1 MALKPTPP
9 SDVIASS
16 APDTVVSG
24 DVIGMLD
31 CLVDPAILL
40 DRRYRILHANE
51 RYRRIYGE
59 EALADGR
66 FCYAVSHRYSVPCDQ
81 AGESC
86 PLKQSL
92 ETGQNSRVLHIHHT
106 PRGQEYVN
114 VEMWPVK
121 DPVSGAVRFFVE
133 ILRPSSVAS
142 AEPSPEGL
150 VGRSTAF
157 QATMALIERVA
168 PSEATVMLLGES
180 GTGKELVAHAV
191 HRGSPR
197 AGGAFVPVECTGL
210 PDTLFE
216 SELFGYVKG
225 AFTGAVRDKPGLVE
239 AADGGTLFI
248 DEVGD
253 IPLSEQV
260 KLLRLLETRR
270 FRRVGSTEERES
282 DFRLICAT
290 NRDLASMVRKR
301 TFREDLYYRLN
312 VFEIHLPPLRGRR
325 DDIVPLIDSLQRRVS
340 PERRVRFSAEALAL
354 LASYDFPGN
363 VRELRNIVE
372 RAALLADEG
381 LVRPEHLPLPVR
393 QAEAGAERLPEDG
406 DLVTLAEAERRYL
419 RRALAVHKGDRRSL
433 ADQLGISERALYRK
447 LAELKTSSD

>member
-1 MALKPTPP
+1 LIKT
-9 SDVIASS
+9 SG
-16 APDTVVSG
+16 PDTEVSADVV
-24 DVIGMLD
+24 GMLN
-31 CLVDPAILL
+31 CLDHPAILL
-40 DRRYRILHANE
+40 DRRYRILHAND
-51 RYRRIYGE
+51 RYRRAYGE
-59 EALADGR
+59 QALNESR
-66 FCYAVSHRYSVPCDQ
+66 YCYAVSHRYSVPCDQ

-92 ETGQNSRVLHIHHT
+92 ETGHNSRVLHIHHT
-106 PRGQEYVN
+106 PRGEEYVN
-114 VEMWPVK
+114 VEMWPVR
-121 DPVSGAVRFFVE
+121 DPESGEVRFFVE
-133 ILRPSSVAS
+133 ILRPSMVAS
-142 AEPSPEGL
+142 AQPSPEGL
-150 VGRSTAF
+150 VGRSAAF

-180 GTGKELVAHAV
+180 GTGKELVAHAL

-197 AGGAFVPVECTGL
+197 SGGAFVPVECTGL

-248 DEVGD
+248 DEIGD

-290 NRDLASMVRKR
+290 NRDLESMVRER
-301 TFREDLYYRLN
+301 SFREDLYYRLN
-312 VFEIHLPPLRGRR
+312 VFEIHLPPLRERR
-325 DDIVPLIDSLQRRVS
+325 DDIAALIDSLQRRVS
-340 PERRVRFSAEALAL
+340 PERRVRFSREALAL
-354 LASYDFPGN
+354 LERYEFPGN

-381 LVRPEHLPLPVR
+381 LVCPEHLPLPVR
-393 QAEAGAERLPEDG
+393 QAQPHAGGVSDDR
-406 DLVTLAEAERRYL
+406 DLVTLDEAERRYL
-419 RRALAVHKGDRRSL
+419 RRALAVHRGDRRSL
-433 ADQLGISERALYRK
+433 AHRLGISERALYRK
-447 LAELKTSSD
+447 LAALKDTPGPSESRSP